1 MNNIIL
7 ALVLPFLGAFCIKTF
22 LKRKPIIVAT
32 FFTLLQFISLLLI
45 SKTGTTVYFLYGI
58 KFSCDFLSYIFAI
71 TSVIIGIFIFLYSI
85 DYFSDENEEF
95 KNNFS
100 FWSLILI
107 GCLTGVVF
115 SDNLFLLFIFWE
127 LAEFCFYK
135 LIAFYKGENENS
147 SKNNIYLV
155 TKVCSAI
162 IILFSFILIYINTN
176 SLSLLEMK
184 GSCIPPYVF
193 YLFFIGIMIKSATF
207 PFHYYIPSTTIAP
220 TPVVSFFNT
229 ILVNISLYGIA
240 KLFIKTLFITSS
252 VSWIGYIA
260 LFSSVLCGVLSFIE
274 IDIKKILTYSTI
286 SQIGFMICGLLS
298 FNEIAFKGIM
308 VFYVANVL
316 GKGCLFM
323 CAGILE
329 KVFKT
334 NDITKISVSAKKMP
348 VTFTAFLFSSL
359 SIIGIPPFLGS
370 SGKLN
375 IIYGMLKSGN
385 IYFAFFSIITL
396 ALTLF
401 YILRLFKYIFIRT
414 TEQTD
419 IITEN
424 NERKYKFMMFCVL
437 FLCILSLL
445 GGIILTLLTGEELF
459 E

>member
-85 DYFSDENEEF
+85 DYFSDKNEEF

-115 SDNLFLLFIFWE
+115 SDNLFSLFIFWE

-176 SLSLLEMK
+176 SLSILEMQ

-220 TPVVSFFNT
+220 IPVVSFFNT

-375 IIYGMLKSGN
+375 IIYGMLRSGN